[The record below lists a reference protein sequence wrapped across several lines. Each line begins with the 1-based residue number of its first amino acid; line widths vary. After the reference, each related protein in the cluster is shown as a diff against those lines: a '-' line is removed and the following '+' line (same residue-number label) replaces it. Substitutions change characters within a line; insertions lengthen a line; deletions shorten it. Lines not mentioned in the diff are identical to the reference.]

1 MSTDIVKREAF
12 DLAPVDLKE
21 ALEFAA
27 LIAKSDLAPRDFK
40 DKPGNVLIAVQ
51 MGREVGLAPMQA
63 IQSIAVINGR
73 PSVWGDG
80 ALAVVQASGLLED
93 FCEMSFDEIKRAGYA
108 KCTAIRKGQPTPI
121 ERVFSIEDA
130 KSGGMWGRT
139 NRDGSPSVWK
149 AYPYRMLQMRA
160 RAFVLR
166 DGFADVL
173 KGLAIREEVQDY
185 VSEVPDSRVI
195 NMPRRLSETKA
206 EPETP
211 ASPEPLINAPYADHQ
226 DAPPPIIDEGGMFDA
241 PPMPE
246 REPGDDPPPPVKRAA
261 GRLISD
267 PQGGRLWKKAR
278 DAGLNDA
285 QLHDELLRWG
295 FESTKD
301 VTRDVYEEICAHFDS
316 LKK

>member
-27 LIAKSDLAPRDFK
+27 LIAKSDLAPRDYK

-73 PSVWGDG
+73 SSVWGDG

-195 NMPRRLSETKA
+195 NMPRRMSETKVETQSEA
-206 EPETP
+206 LPETVDATSTPESIP
-211 ASPEPLINAPYADHQ
+211 A
-226 DAPPPIIDEGGMFDA
+226 PIIDEGGMFDG
-241 PPMPE
+241 PPCPTCGGSMRLKPE
-246 REPGDDPPPPVKRAA
+246 GIKNGRKYGAFWSCGKYPECKGAVREKEWLAQRGNTEYADSEPEPGLVREPGSE
-261 GRLISD
+261 G
-267 PQGGRLWKKAR
+267 
-278 DAGLNDA
+278 
-285 QLHDELLRWG
+285 
-295 FESTKD
+295 
-301 VTRDVYEEICAHFDS
+301 
-316 LKK
+316 